1 MLGIII
7 PTDSY
12 FSDKYG
18 WYFSTTSIGMI
29 LPWTVGKTCEL
40 PRLSA
45 GPRSPWVIYSHDIPM
60 RDISVIYDA
69 DIPLNQHFSCL
80 NSWSNTSTSWVQIL
94 TSWGIPMISKLT
106 FPLNQ
111 SFYPC
116 KCSVQAH
123 HSHFSFPLF
132 SWMRHAM
139 HHAISPSPGR
149 WHGWHRRAPEVLCA
163 KSCDGRLG
171 QKNVDLSW
179 W

>member
-1 MLGIII
+1 MLFHNLDRDDPPMDSRHNLRT
-7 PTDSY
+7 PTV
-12 FSDKYG
+12 
-18 WYFSTTSIGMI
+18 
-29 LPWTVGKTCEL
+29 VGQ
-40 PRLSA
+40 A
-45 GPRSPWVIYSHDIPM
+45 QIPM
-60 RDISVIYDA
+60 SHIFPWYPDEDISVVYDA
-69 DIPLNQHFSCL
+69 DIPSNQHFSWL

-94 TSWGIPMISKLT
+94 TWEIPMISKFT

-139 HHAISPSPGR
+139 HHAISQSPGC

-171 QKNVDLSW
+171 QKNVDLCW